1 MDGKSASPWTRPT
14 VEKRSEFLNQMQS
27 LSQRISVSSPLS
39 EPVVNEPEE
48 QQKDP
53 DLVRLEV
60 LMEAGDASEAFFL
73 ARRLVANGEA
83 WAETWVEKAKATF
96 EASS

>member
-1 MDGKSASPWTRPT
+1 MDGKSAGPWTRPT
-14 VEKRSEFLNQMQS
+14 VEKRSEFLSQMQS
-27 LSQRISVSSPLS
+27 LSQRISVSSPLP
-39 EPVVNEPEE
+39 EPVDEEPEK

-83 WAETWVEKAKATF
+83 WAEAWVDKAKAAF

>member
-1 MDGKSASPWTRPT
+1 
-14 VEKRSEFLNQMQS
+14 MQS
-27 LSQRISVSSPLS
+27 LSQRISVSSPLP
-39 EPVVNEPEE
+39 EPVDEEPEK

-83 WAETWVEKAKATF
+83 WAEAWVDKAKAAF

>member
-1 MDGKSASPWTRPT
+1 MLNVKNQG
-14 VEKRSEFLNQMQS
+14 LNQMQS
-27 LSQRISVSSPLS
+27 LSQRISVSAQLPDA
-39 EPVVNEPEE
+39 VVDEPEE

-73 ARRLVANGEA
+73 ARRLVANGED
-83 WAETWVEKAKATF
+83 WAEAWVEKAKAAF